1 MKKLVLLSVVVFSA
15 LFANAQQVGIGQ
27 WRDHLPYNK
36 GLSVAAANNRIY
48 IAAETG
54 VFYYDLFDN
63 SITRLSKVSGLSDI
77 GSTVV
82 RYHNGL
88 KVVVIGYNNGNMDL
102 IIDGK
107 TIENY
112 SDIKRSTTVLGK
124 KTINN
129 IMFIGDKA
137 YISTNFGICVFNLV
151 AKEFEETYIIGPN
164 GTNINVNQTATDG
177 TFLYAATDIGLFKA
191 NLSNPFLNDFNNW
204 TLDTGLPN
212 GQDKRINAVVY
223 VHNKLYANY
232 SNLNLTTDTCF
243 VYNGS
248 DWVDRSADFHYR
260 TNTLTTYNDKLI
272 VTCFIGAYVYDANG
286 NLLSQCTVLND
297 ASLNPNEATF
307 DDLGNFWLADK
318 NNGAYVTAGTLGEK
332 RVTPIGPQQKT
343 TFNMVYNKGNL
354 WTVPGGNSNYGNPF
368 NYGQVSKYDGT
379 SWMNRTRDTDSV
391 LNNSIDYMFVAVDP
405 TDPNHAY
412 FTSWGSGLVELK
424 DNVFTR
430 YTNANSNGTIQ
441 PWTSDPSKKFTAGV
455 AFENDGRVWFTNAF
469 NQSGIIQ
476 RATNGTFTAYS
487 FGTLLNNKFT
497 GPITIDSYGQKW
509 VVLAKGGGILVF
521 KDENG
526 TIPGNK
532 RKILTTSAGSGA
544 LPDADVRVVVEDLE
558 NQMWVGTAKGVCV
571 FYSPEAV
578 FSGSNFDSQKP
589 GIVEGGFFYPL
600 LENEKITC
608 MVVDGA
614 NRKWI
619 GTEKGGVFLVSADG
633 SQQIYNFNIDNSPL
647 LSNTIFSIAINS
659 ETGEVFIATD
669 QGLVSYRGDAT
680 EGTDT
685 YGKVY
690 AFPNPVRPN
699 YTGDIAIRGLVR
711 DADVKI
717 TDIAGRIIYQTKAN
731 GGTAVWNGNN
741 FNGERAKTGVYLVFS
756 TNEDGTQTNVTK
768 IMLVN

>member
-1 MKKLVLLSVVVFSA
+1 MKKLFLLSVVVFSA
-15 LFANAQQVGIGQ
+15 LFANAQQVGVGQ

-36 GLSVAAANNRIY
+36 GLSVAPAGSKVY
-48 IAAETG
+48 IAVETG
-54 VFYYDLFDN
+54 VFYYDLFEN
-63 SITRLSKVSGLSDI
+63 SVSTLSKVSGLSDI
-77 GSTVV
+77 GATVV
-82 RYHNGL
+82 RYHPGL
-88 KVVVIGYNNGNMDL
+88 KTLVIGYNNGNMDL
-102 IIDGK
+102 IINGN

-129 IMFIGDKA
+129 VLFIGDKA
-137 YISTNFGICVFNLV
+137 YIATNFGICIFNLV
-151 AKEFEETYIIGPN
+151 NKEFEETYFIGPN
-164 GTNINVNQTATDG
+164 GSNVNVNQIATDG
-177 TFLYAATDIGLFKA
+177 SIIYAATDIGLFRA
-191 NLSNPFLNDFNNW
+191 ELSNPFLNDFNNW
-204 TLDTGLPN
+204 TIDNGLPN
-212 GQDKRINAVVY
+212 GTDKRINAVVY

-232 SNLNLTTDTCF
+232 SNLTLNADTCF
-243 VYNGS
+243 VFNGT

-272 VTCFIGAYVYDANG
+272 VSCFLGSYVFDAAG
-286 NLLSQCTVLND
+286 TITYQCTILND
-297 ASLNPNEATF
+297 ATLDPNEAAY
-307 DDLGNFWLADK
+307 DDLGNLWIADK
-318 NNGAYVTAGTLGEK
+318 NNGAYVSGGNIAEK
-332 RVTPIGPQQKT
+332 RVTPIGPQQKN
-343 TFNMVYNKGNL
+343 TFNMVFNKGNL
-354 WTVPGGNSNYGNPF
+354 WVVPGGNSNYTNPF
-368 NYGQVSKYDGT
+368 NFGQVSKYDGT
-379 SWMNRTRDTDSV
+379 QWMNRTRATDTV
-391 LNNSIDYMFVAVDP
+391 LNNSWDYMTVAVDP
-405 TDPNHAY
+405 NDPNHAY
-412 FTSWGSGLVELK
+412 FTSWGRGLVEFK
-424 DNVFTR
+424 NNEFTR
-430 YTNANSNGTIQ
+430 YMAANSDNTIL
-441 PWTSDPSKKFTAGV
+441 PTIGGWTYTAGA
-455 AFENDGRVWFTNAF
+455 AFENNGKLWISNSF

-476 RATNGTFTAYS
+476 RATNGTFTAFN
-487 FGTLLNNKFT
+487 FGTMLNGKFT

-521 KDENG
+521 KDDNG
-526 TIPGNK
+526 TIPANK
-532 RKILTTSAGSGA
+532 RKILTTSAGAGA

-578 FSGSNFDSQKP
+578 FTGSNFDSQKP

-619 GTEKGGVFLVSADG
+619 GTEKGGVFLVSSDG
-633 SQQIYNFNIDNSPL
+633 SQQIHNFNIDNSPL

-680 EGTDT
+680 EGLDT

-717 TDIAGRIIYQTKAN
+717 TDIAGRVVYQTKAN

-741 FNGERAKTGVYLVFS
+741 FNGERAKTGVYLVFTS
-756 TNEDGTQTNVTK
+756 NEDGTQTNVTK